1 MDQPQ
6 TIRIGKEEYVVIPKG
21 EYLRLQ
27 KLAGIPEG
35 SVDALEYANTA
46 IAHTLKAAREAGGLT
61 QVELAKK
68 LGKSQPLI
76 GGAEN
81 GTIHVGERYVASVL
95 KACSLPSDWGPSKPS
110 KASKRTRKAS

>member
-27 KLAGIPEG
+27 KLAGIPAG
-35 SVDALEYANTA
+35 SVDALQYANTS
-46 IAHTLKAAREAGGLT
+46 IARTLKAARKAGSLT
-61 QVELAKK
+61 QAELAKK

-81 GTIHVGERYVASVL
+81 GTIQVGERYVASVL
-95 KACSLPSDWGPSKPS
+95 KACGLPMDWSPSRP
-110 KASKRTRKAS
+110 SKRTKRTS